1 MIYELNNPSDM
12 LTFEAVDDR
21 VAALVCTT
29 FGSAFGVTRGDGGD
43 VMPIALFG
51 YDWQF
56 LTDRYGW
63 ADADALLADRS
74 TRFAE
79 IADALESVMYVS
91 PSDRRAMMAA
101 FDGLPDRLERM
112 KRFNEEKRTSTSNL
126 AGHAYENARRIRVFL
141 AEQQGEVSSG

>member
-51 YDWQF
+51 YDWQY
-56 LTDRYGW
+56 LNERYGW
-63 ADADALLADRS
+63 ADADALLADRD
-74 TRFAE
+74 TRWAQ
-79 IADALESVMYVS
+79 IADALDSVMYVS
-91 PSDRRAMMAA
+91 PSDRRALVVA
-101 FDGLPDRLERM
+101 FDGVPDRLERM
-112 KRFNEEKRTSTSNL
+112 KRFNDEKRTSMSNL
-126 AGHAYENARRIRVFL
+126 AGHAYENARRIRDFL
-141 AEQQGEVSSG
+141 AKKQAEVSDG